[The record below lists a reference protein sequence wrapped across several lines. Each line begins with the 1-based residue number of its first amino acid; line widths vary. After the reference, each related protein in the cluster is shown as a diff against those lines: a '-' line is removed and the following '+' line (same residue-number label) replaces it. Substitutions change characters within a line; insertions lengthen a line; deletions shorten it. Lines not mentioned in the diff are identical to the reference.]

1 MYVLPYLRVS
11 VIQNHLEF
19 FDSNNYYPV
28 SYYIILLYSNIL
40 QHACWLIGQFCNNG
54 ILKDLDNSAN
64 IHILKIKVKLVTFCY
79 SLK

>member
-11 VIQNHLEF
+11 VIQNRLEF

-40 QHACWLIGQFCNNG
+40 QHACS
-54 ILKDLDNSAN
+54 IL
-64 IHILKIKVKLVTFCY
+64 
-79 SLK
+79 